1 MRKKNRK
8 KRLLTLFAFAACFT
22 FAFGGCDTGNEF
34 TSSSGESSSVTESLE
49 NGSESSVAE
58 SAESSSA
65 SSVEVPLKKVYYE
78 SQIRFYVNPENPTGD
93 TSNSQ
98 YGVYGTYGTHVLDN
112 MIKLLQSDAFAE
124 KVLLQGE
131 WTAADDT
138 EVLLNQ
144 IRASVAYSYE
154 NKTDNP
160 QLANSFIDVSILV
173 EGEENYNFACEL
185 YDSICVAVPE
195 FVEANMAVPSGYTG
209 TNCQKILR
217 NDKPVKIE
225 K

>member
-1 MRKKNRK
+1 MRKVR
-8 KRLLTLFAFAACFT
+8 RRYILTLFALAACFT
-22 FAFGGCDTGNEF
+22 FAFGGCDTGNES
-34 TSSSGESSSVTESLE
+34 TSSSGESSIVTESLE

-98 YGVYGTYGTHVLDN
+98 YGVYGAYGTHVLDN

-138 EVLLNQ
+138 GILLRQ
-144 IRASVAYSYE
+144 ISESVTYSYE
-154 NKTDNP
+154 IKTDNP

-185 YDSICVAVPE
+185 YDSLCKTVPE
-195 FVEANMAVPSGYTG
+195 FVEENMAIPLGYTG

-217 NDKPVKIE
+217 NDKPVKTE